1 MQGYHAA
8 MSSGLLT
15 IFAVWIA
22 GVGCRQN
29 GAAPPGTGPPPPAP
43 HVRLG
48 VAGGPFR
55 VHRTDHFVVSHNTST
70 TVLRGLVNRLDRT
83 YEAVMK
89 FADARGLVDP
99 ARRAIPLE
107 VLFFD
112 SYEEY
117 AAFARTRGES
127 ADVTAGFYHS
137 KDNVAVFYNTLN
149 RPDVADIS
157 RQIEGARAQ
166 MLALRNEG
174 RNGGS
179 TQVQQLQR
187 QIDVWQT
194 QRDAFVDQANRVAL
208 MHEAAHQCLFNLG
221 VHAGGAVN
229 PTWLVEGLA
238 CLFEV
243 PQNVSGGIA
252 ARINGNRL
260 ADLRSA
266 CAAEAADDPAAKPD
280 DSACIGPLPLR
291 DFVSAPGRVGDRS
304 RADIAGLYAQSWA
317 VVCFLQA
324 EHAEQFTQY
333 LCSIRARKPDT
344 LPTGAEELALL
355 EAAFGA
361 PVETLERDCAK
372 FLRSHKA
379 E

>member
-1 MQGYHAA
+1 M
-8 MSSGLLT
+8 
-15 IFAVWIA
+15 FAVWVTS
-22 GVGCRQN
+22 VGCRQD
-29 GAAPPGTGPPPPAP
+29 GAAAPTTALPERPPP

-55 VHRTDHFVVSHNTST
+55 VHRTEHFVVSHNTST
-70 TVLRGLVNRLDRT
+70 TVLRGLLNRLDRA

-117 AAFARTRGES
+117 GAFARTRGEN

-157 RQIEGARAQ
+157 RQLEGARTQ
-166 MLALRNEG
+166 MLAMRNEG

-179 TQVQQLQR
+179 AELRQLQR

-194 QRDAFVDQANRVAL
+194 QRDAFVDQANRMVL

-221 VHAGGAVN
+221 VHARGAAN

-243 PQNVSGGIA
+243 PQNVSGGVA
-252 ARINGNRL
+252 ARVNAHRL
-260 ADLRSA
+260 TDMRSA
-266 CAAEAADDPAAKPD
+266 CGAAEEEARAAKPD
-280 DSACIGPLPLR
+280 ESACIGPFSLR
-291 DFVSAPGRVGDRS
+291 DFVSTPGRVGDRS
-304 RADIAGLYAQSWA
+304 RGDISSLYAESWA
-317 VVCFLQA
+317 VVFFLQS
-324 EHAEQFTQY
+324 EHPEQFTQY
-333 LCSIRARKPDT
+333 LRSIRARRPDRIA
-344 LPTGAEELALL
+344 TGPEELALFEKSF
-355 EAAFGA
+355 EASADELG
-361 PVETLERDCAK
+361 RDCAK
-372 FLRSHKA
+372 FLRSHKG

>member
-1 MQGYHAA
+1 MFTG
-8 MSSGLLT
+8 MGFFL
-15 IFAVWIA
+15 AVWIA
-22 GVGCRQN
+22 GFGCPQE
-29 GAAPPGTGPPPPAP
+29 GAAPQTTPPPERPPP
-43 HVRLG
+43 HVRLS
-48 VAGGPFR
+48 VAGAPFR
-55 VHRTDHFVVSHNTST
+55 VHRTEHFVVSHNTSV
-70 TVLRGLVNRLDRT
+70 TVLRGLLNRLDRA

-89 FADARGLVDP
+89 FADARDLVDP

-127 ADVTAGFYHS
+127 AEVTAGFYHS

-157 RQIEGARAQ
+157 RQIEGARTQ

-179 TQVQQLQR
+179 PELHQLQR

-208 MHEAAHQCLFNLG
+208 MHEAAHQCLFNFG
-221 VHAGGAVN
+221 VHARGAAN

-243 PQNVSGGIA
+243 PQNVSGGVA
-252 ARINGNRL
+252 ARVNAHRL
-260 ADLRSA
+260 TDMRSA
-266 CAAEAADDPAAKPD
+266 CGAGAAEGRAAKPGD
-280 DSACIGPLPLR
+280 ATCIGPFSLR
-291 DFVSAPGRVGDRS
+291 DFVSTPDRVGDRS
-304 RADIAGLYAQSWA
+304 RGDSISLYAESWA
-317 VVCFLQA
+317 VVFFLQS
-324 EHAEQFTQY
+324 EHPEQFTQY
-333 LCSIRARKPDT
+333 LRSIRARRPDRIA
-344 LPTGAEELALL
+344 TGPEELALF
-355 EAAFGA
+355 EKSFGA
-361 PVETLERDCAK
+361 SVESLERDCAK
-372 FLRSHKA
+372 FLGSLKG